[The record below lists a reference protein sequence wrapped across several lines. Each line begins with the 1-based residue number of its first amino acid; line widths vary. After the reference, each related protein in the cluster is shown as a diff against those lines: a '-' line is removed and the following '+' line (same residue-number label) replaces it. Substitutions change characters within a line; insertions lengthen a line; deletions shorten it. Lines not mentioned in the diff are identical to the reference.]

1 MSDRALVERFRGG
14 DTGAFQELMASH
26 EDRVFS
32 ICLRVVRNRDLALDA
47 TQDTFINV
55 FRRIDS
61 FDGRAKFS
69 TWLYRVAVNSCY
81 DLLRKEQRRQTQPMP
96 EHVDPAD
103 LSVDDDLEAVEL
115 RPELT
120 RALGM
125 IGEQFRDAIVLVDIE
140 GLSIDEAADVLD
152 VAPGTI
158 KSRLYRGR
166 RALAEHLGNLN
177 TQSRRPT
184 DESHA

>member
-1 MSDRALVERFRGG
+1 MSDRLLVERFREG
-14 DTGAFQELMASH
+14 DQAAFQELMAAH

-32 ICLRVVRNRDLALDA
+32 ICLRVVRNRDMALDA

-55 FRRIDS
+55 YRRIQS
-61 FDGRAKFS
+61 FDGRAAFS

-81 DLLRKEQRRQTQPMP
+81 DLLRREQRRQTQPLP

-103 LSVDDDLEAVEL
+103 IAAGDDLDAVEL

-120 RALGM
+120 KALGQ
-125 IGEQFRDAIVLVDIE
+125 IGDVFRDAIVLVDIE
-140 GLSIDEAADVLD
+140 GFSIEDAAEVLD
-152 VAPGTI
+152 VPPGTV

-166 RALAEHLGNLN
+166 RALADSLGNLRASS
-177 TQSRRPT
+177 QRPT
-184 DESHA
+184 DDSHA

>member
-1 MSDRALVERFRGG
+1 MSDRLLVERFREG
-14 DTGAFQELMASH
+14 DTAAFQDLMAAH

-32 ICLRVVRNRDLALDA
+32 VCLRVVRNRELALDA

-55 FRRIDS
+55 YRRIGS

-81 DLLRKEQRRQTQPMP
+81 DLLRREQRRQTSPL
-96 EHVDPAD
+96 AD
-103 LSVDDDLEAVEL
+103 HIEPIDESVGDDLDAIEL

-120 RALGM
+120 RALGA
-125 IGEQFRDAIVLVDIE
+125 IPDVFRDAIVLVDIE
-140 GLSIDEAADVLD
+140 GFSIEEAAHVLHVPD
-152 VAPGTI
+152 GTV

-166 RALAEHLGNLN
+166 RALADQLGNLEPR
-177 TQSRRPT
+177 SRRPT
-184 DESHA
+184 DDSHA

>member
-1 MSDRALVERFRGG
+1 MSDRVLVERFRGG
-14 DTGAFQELMASH
+14 DTGAFQELMSAH

-32 ICLRVVRNRDLALDA
+32 ICLRVVRNRELALDA

-55 FRRIDS
+55 YRRIAS
-61 FDGRAKFS
+61 FDGRAAFT

-81 DLLRKEQRRQTQPMP
+81 DLLRKEQRRQTQPLP

-103 LSVDDDLEAVEL
+103 PSVDDDLDAVEL

-120 RALGM
+120 RALSSLGD
-125 IGEQFRDAIVLVDIE
+125 QFRDAIVLVDIE
-140 GLSIDEAADVLD
+140 GMSIEEAAEVLD

-166 RALAEHLGNLN
+166 RALADHLGNLKP
-177 TQSRRPT
+177 QSQRPT
-184 DESHA
+184 DDSHA

>member
-14 DTGAFQELMASH
+14 DTSAFQELMSAH

-32 ICLRVVRNRDLALDA
+32 ICLRVVRNRELALDA
-47 TQDTFINV
+47 AQDTFINV
-55 FRRIDS
+55 FRRIES
-61 FDGRAKFS
+61 FDGRAAFS

-81 DLLRKEQRRQTQPMP
+81 DLLRKEQRRQTQPLP
-96 EHVDPAD
+96 DHVDPAD
-103 LSVDDDLEAVEL
+103 HSIDDDMEAVEL

-120 RALGM
+120 KALGS
-125 IGEQFRDAIVLVDIE
+125 IGDQFRDAIVLVDIE
-140 GLSIDEAADVLD
+140 GMSIDEAAEVLD

-166 RALAEHLGNLN
+166 RALADHLGNLN
-177 TQSRRPT
+177 PQSRRPT